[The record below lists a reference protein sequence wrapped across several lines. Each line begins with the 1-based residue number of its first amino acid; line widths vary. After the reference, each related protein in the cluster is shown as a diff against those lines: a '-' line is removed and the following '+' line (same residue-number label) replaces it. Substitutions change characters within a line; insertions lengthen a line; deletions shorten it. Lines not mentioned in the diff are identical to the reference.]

1 MGGVRRR
8 LVRER
13 ETLEA
18 MIRLRCRDV
27 HRPAAGGLCE
37 ACRDLLRYAGER
49 LEKCPFG
56 EDKPTCARCPV
67 HCYRPEMRERIRE
80 VMRHA
85 GPRMPREHPWLA
97 LMHLLDGRRNVPVLP
112 RKGRDGPGE

>member
-13 ETLEA
+13 GTLEA
-18 MIRLRCRDV
+18 MIRIRCRDV

-37 ACRDLLRYAGER
+37 DCRDLLRYAGER

-97 LMHLLDGRRNVPVLP
+97 LMHLLDGRRNVPALP

>member
-18 MIRLRCRDV
+18 MIRIRCRDV
-27 HRPAAGGLCE
+27 HRRAAGGLCE
-37 ACRDLLRYAGER
+37 DCRDLLRYAGER

-56 EDKPTCARCPV
+56 EDKPT
-67 HCYRPEMRERIRE
+67 
-80 VMRHA
+80 
-85 GPRMPREHPWLA
+85 PWLA
-97 LMHLLDGRRNVPVLP
+97 LMHLLDGRRNVPALP

>member
-1 MGGVRRR
+1 MGGRR
-8 LVRER
+8 LARER

-18 MIRLRCRDV
+18 MIRLRCRDL
-27 HRPAAGGLCE
+27 HRPGAGGLC
-37 ACRDLLRYAGER
+37 ADCRDLLRYARER

-67 HCYRPEMRERIRE
+67 HCYRPEMRQKVRE

-85 GPRMPREHPWLA
+85 GPRMPRAHPWLA
-97 LMHLLDGRRNVPVLP
+97 LLHLLDGRRKIPVPP
-112 RKGRDGPGE
+112 RKSNRDPEDG